1 MSESKI
7 TEFKFAE
14 SKGVAEC
21 WCGGD
26 LDEEDVENWDE
37 ACKREGYYRKKDGSP
52 ECQFC
57 LPRYW
62 DPAEAVCK
70 WGFDDGNRRCMTGPL
85 AEALGECGGRR
96 ACLVAG
102 YGVKTYQIGMHN
114 EVIRRIYGD
123 MREDDRDQN
132 DDSEDDESR
141 EQELLW
147 DYDQAYAA
155 AGGNTGKMFAGM
167 PLHIR
172 YVMLKARH
180 DDLLDL
186 ASDHEVPQEDLDRSK
201 LELDAV
207 EAEMSAARMVV
218 LHLGQTAEEAVAAEG
233 KAP

>member
-1 MSESKI
+1 MSESKSDD
-7 TEFKFAE
+7 KPM
-14 SKGVAEC
+14 C

-26 LDEEDVENWDE
+26 LDEEDVENWEE
-37 ACKREGYYRKKDGSP
+37 ACRKDGFYRKKDGSP

-62 DPAEAVCK
+62 DPVEAISK
-70 WGFDDGNRRCMTGPL
+70 WGFDDGNRRRMTDHL

-96 ACLVAG
+96 GSLVAG
-102 YGVKTYQIGMHN
+102 YGVKTFQIGMHN
-114 EVIRRIYGD
+114 QVIRRIYGD
-123 MREDDRDQN
+123 MREDDRNQDA
-132 DDSEDDESR
+132 DSEDDESR
-141 EQELLW
+141 DNELLW
-147 DYDQAYAA
+147 DYNQAHAA
-155 AGGNTGKMFAGM
+155 ARGNEEVMFAGM

-180 DDLLDL
+180 DDLVDL

-207 EAEMSAARMVV
+207 EAEMAAARMVT

-233 KAP
+233 KTP